1 MNRLSILRRP
11 HTLDGSI
18 VKQETGLTGLDKVK
32 AEFAEKALE
41 KVSKYDSLLKK
52 GSDNLSYQNNDLPL
66 FNLSY
71 LSEPIPVKL
80 TVQFVTTIPQIIL
93 GGIFYLVYSKF
104 TFKLKN
110 DW

>member
-52 GSDNLSYQNNDLPL
+52 GSDNLSYQNNDPPFLT
-66 FNLSY
+66 Y
-71 LSEPIPVKL
+71 LICQNP
-80 TVQFVTTIPQIIL
+80 
-93 GGIFYLVYSKF
+93 YR
-104 TFKLKN
+104 
-110 DW
+110 